1 MQAAI
6 TQLEISLQVLEN
18 NEPINRAAGNIEQA
32 DLEARNATEYRQALS
47 ILKNINETISANIP

>member
-6 TQLEISLQVLEN
+6 AQLTIALETVEN

-32 DLEARNATEYRQALS
+32 DLEAANAAEFRRALS
-47 ILKNINETISANIP
+47 VLQAAA